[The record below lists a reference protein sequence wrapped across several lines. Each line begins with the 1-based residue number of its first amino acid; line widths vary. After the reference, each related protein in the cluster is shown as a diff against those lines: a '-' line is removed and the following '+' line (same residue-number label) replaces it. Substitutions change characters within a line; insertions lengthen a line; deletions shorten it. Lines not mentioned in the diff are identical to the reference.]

1 MRASEPA
8 SHASQHAS
16 HASHASQQASHA
28 SQQWSLHLCEG
39 IIFRQSL
46 CNFWRNAP
54 TVCSKW
60 TLYVMWIRDLYIQN
74 DAWPGFVLWC
84 NIFCRKILVAMYL
97 NLLYCIKNPVDVS
110 FVAIFI
116 QTFVNYLILTLAC
129 LSIYLPWKCTFGT
142 QSRVCRCQVTVERN
156 LDQIKER
163 LSSTRGYV
171 V

>member
-1 MRASEPA
+1 MSKKLSSLWEWKVLMRGICDRRSAGA
-8 SHASQHAS
+8 
-16 HASHASQQASHA
+16 
-28 SQQWSLHLCEG
+28 HLCEG
-39 IIFRQSL
+39 IIFRKSL
-46 CNFWRNAP
+46 CNFWRNAR
-54 TVCSKW
+54 TVCNKW

-142 QSRVCRCQVTVERN
+142 QSRVCRCRVTLERN
-156 LDQIKER
+156 LDQKMVGSQPQLQR
-163 LSSTRGYV
+163 NFGPNV
-171 V
+171 A